1 MSTLDKEEFRIKL
14 EEINKLIEKKDYEG
28 AMAIVDSIDWRKVKN
43 IRTLCVVGEIYAA
56 NKRYEESREI
66 FLLAYHRAPI
76 GKSILY
82 RLIEVSLRMGDVK
95 EAEEFYEEYKN
106 VAPNDTNLYV
116 LKYKILRVK
125 KAPLEQQIEILEEY
139 KEKEFTEKWSFELAK
154 LYYKAGERKKSLEVC
169 DDLILW
175 FSEGKYVLKAL
186 DLKMR
191 MGAITQAE
199 KEKYEA
205 QFVPKLLNPKE
216 AAAAIER
223 KQEKQQESSGE
234 EQEIGRIKIPEEEA
248 NIGGFAETTGAIQ
261 EKIAKGIK
269 DIFSGIHKEKKEEPV
284 PREEAVP
291 EPEVQEYE
299 KKIQQKEPVEN
310 TEYKVTEESQEE
322 SSEEQM
328 PGREETPVSAKNY
341 SFEKADLK
349 MPEWKM
355 PDMAKMKEKI
365 EAPKAK
371 IIPEFVMPDEETLK
385 KQEQEKEKNEE
396 HKEEESLNLEDL
408 ILAAASEQ
416 GIDVNEGEP
425 EPAAEEKEEETVNS
439 EISSG
444 ISEEQQKEFEVVQE
458 DFELEEEYEQE
469 ADEKEVEA
477 EVIDTPDTLENE
489 TEDAEVVAEAE
500 DVLTAEAEVEEMK
513 PEADILIAEAEEEP
527 EFEKIDLEK
536 EAESLVVE
544 EVEEEDTKTADDEES
559 EKLEFAEADTE
570 TLEEADEVKEEIKE
584 AEEPESED
592 IIPRE
597 MKFDEEEEQLF
608 SYFVKIPGMKE
619 QILDALLDTQLSA
632 ADKTSKAGNV
642 IVMGNRGCGKTRL
655 IQGFIPAVC
664 RELHMEAAKVAYVF
678 GDELNGQDIAKIV
691 DKMSGGFLVIEQA
704 NQMTADTVEQLNQA
718 MEFRTDGL
726 TVIIEDEKIGMRK
739 LIAKYPKFAEKFTSM
754 INIPVFTNDELVSF
768 AKIYTEENGYVIDQ
782 MGILA
787 LYNLIGSNQK
797 EDEPMTIQMVKQ
809 MVDTA
814 IERADSG
821 ARKLKRNLSK
831 KRTNAEG
838 KIILYEKDFN

>member
-28 AMAIVDSIDWRKVKN
+28 AMNIVDSIDWRKVKN

-66 FLLAYHRAPI
+66 LLLAYHRAPI

-82 RLIEVSLRMGDVK
+82 RLIEVSLRIGDVK
-95 EAEEFYEEYKN
+95 EAEEFYEEYQN

-125 KAPLEQQIEILEEY
+125 KAPLEQQIEVLEEY

-154 LYYKAGERKKSLEVC
+154 LYYKSGNRKKSLEVC

-191 MGAITQAE
+191 MGAITKAE

-205 QFVPKLLNPKE
+205 QFVPKLITPKE
-216 AAAAIER
+216 AAASEEK
-223 KQEKQQESSGE
+223 KQNQQEPLQKE
-234 EQEIGRIKIPEEEA
+234 EPVEEHQEIDQIKIPQEEA

-261 EKIAKGIK
+261 EKITRGIK
-269 DIFSGIHKEKKEEPV
+269 DIFSGIHKDKKETPEYYEKENLEETLEREPLTENEEIPEKEDLEKSVELETENISKEEPV
-284 PREEAVP
+284 EKEVNAEKFSDPEIDSENEKEE
-291 EPEVQEYE
+291 
-299 KKIQQKEPVEN
+299 KSI
-310 TEYKVTEESQEE
+310 
-322 SSEEQM
+322 
-328 PGREETPVSAKNY
+328 
-341 SFEKADLK
+341 DLK
-349 MPEWKM
+349 MPELNILDKI
-355 PDMAKMKEKI
+355 KISEKI
-365 EAPKAK
+365 ETPKAK
-371 IIPEFVMPDEETLK
+371 IIPEFVMPDEETLRRQAEEGK
-385 KQEQEKEKNEE
+385 KEEVKEKEED
-396 HKEEESLNLEDL
+396 LNLEDL

-416 GIDVNEGEP
+416 GIEVNETEEEQEENQQENRNLAKSEEEIEIVEEDSELEEGSEEEVIEEDNPFEYESEIQKMEIIP
-425 EPAAEEKEEETVNS
+425 EVKVEEAAEET
-439 EISSG
+439 EI
-444 ISEEQQKEFEVVQE
+444 ISEEESEDEVV
-458 DFELEEEYEQE
+458 LERESESL
-469 ADEKEVEA
+469 EVEP
-477 EVIDTPDTLENE
+477 EENE
-489 TEDAEVVAEAE
+489 S
-500 DVLTAEAEVEEMK
+500 
-513 PEADILIAEAEEEP
+513 
-527 EFEKIDLEK
+527 EKI
-536 EAESLVVE
+536 
-544 EVEEEDTKTADDEES
+544 EDTKI
-559 EKLEFAEADTE
+559 EFAEISEEDSE
-570 TLEEADEVKEEIKE
+570 EEA
-584 AEEPESED
+584 APENDDTD

-619 QILDALLDTQLSA
+619 QILDALLDTQLAA
-632 ADKTSKAGNV
+632 ADKTSKEGNV
-642 IVMGNRGCGKTRL
+642 IVMGNKGCGKTRL

-664 RELHMEAAKVAYVF
+664 RELHMEATKVAYVF

-691 DKMSGGFLVIEQA
+691 NKMSGGFLVIEQA
-704 NQMTADTVEQLNQA
+704 NQMNAETVEQLNKA

-726 TVIIEDEKIGMRK
+726 TLIIEDEKIGMRK

-754 INIPVFTNDELVSF
+754 INIPVFTNDELVNF
-768 AKIYTEENGYVIDQ
+768 AKIYTSENGYVIDQ

-809 MVDTA
+809 MVDAA
-814 IERADSG
+814 IERAESG

-838 KIILYEKDFN
+838 KIVLYEKDFI

>member
-1 MSTLDKEEFRIKL
+1 
-14 EEINKLIEKKDYEG
+14 
-28 AMAIVDSIDWRKVKN
+28 
-43 IRTLCVVGEIYAA
+43 
-56 NKRYEESREI
+56 
-66 FLLAYHRAPI
+66 
-76 GKSILY
+76 
-82 RLIEVSLRMGDVK
+82 
-95 EAEEFYEEYKN
+95 
-106 VAPNDTNLYV
+106 
-116 LKYKILRVK
+116 
-125 KAPLEQQIEILEEY
+125 
-139 KEKEFTEKWSFELAK
+139 
-154 LYYKAGERKKSLEVC
+154 
-169 DDLILW
+169 
-175 FSEGKYVLKAL
+175 
-186 DLKMR
+186 
-191 MGAITQAE
+191 
-199 KEKYEA
+199 
-205 QFVPKLLNPKE
+205 
-216 AAAAIER
+216 
-223 KQEKQQESSGE
+223 
-234 EQEIGRIKIPEEEA
+234 
-248 NIGGFAETTGAIQ
+248 
-261 EKIAKGIK
+261 
-269 DIFSGIHKEKKEEPV
+269 
-284 PREEAVP
+284 
-291 EPEVQEYE
+291 
-299 KKIQQKEPVEN
+299 
-310 TEYKVTEESQEE
+310 
-322 SSEEQM
+322 
-328 PGREETPVSAKNY
+328 
-341 SFEKADLK
+341 
-349 MPEWKM
+349 
-355 PDMAKMKEKI
+355 
-365 EAPKAK
+365 
-371 IIPEFVMPDEETLK
+371 
-385 KQEQEKEKNEE
+385 
-396 HKEEESLNLEDL
+396 
-408 ILAAASEQ
+408 
-416 GIDVNEGEP
+416 
-425 EPAAEEKEEETVNS
+425 
-439 EISSG
+439 
-444 ISEEQQKEFEVVQE
+444 
-458 DFELEEEYEQE
+458 
-469 ADEKEVEA
+469 
-477 EVIDTPDTLENE
+477 
-489 TEDAEVVAEAE
+489 
-500 DVLTAEAEVEEMK
+500 MK